1 MYCGNVSNIN
11 QSNIQPSSSKLVR
24 TASKV
29 PIKDISMDILGI
41 KWIKHIILTVIT
53 LLIVKQSDP

>member
-11 QSNIQPSSSKLVR
+11 QLNIQPSSSKLVG

-29 PIKDISMDILGI
+29 TIKDISMDILGI

>member
-1 MYCGNVSNIN
+1 MRTN
-11 QSNIQPSSSKLVR
+11 QLNIQPSSSKLVR

-41 KWIKHIILTVIT
+41 EWIKHIILTVIT

>member
-11 QSNIQPSSSKLVR
+11 QLNIQPSSSKLVR

-29 PIKDISMDILGI
+29 PIKDILGI
-41 KWIKHIILTVIT
+41 EWIKHIILTIIT